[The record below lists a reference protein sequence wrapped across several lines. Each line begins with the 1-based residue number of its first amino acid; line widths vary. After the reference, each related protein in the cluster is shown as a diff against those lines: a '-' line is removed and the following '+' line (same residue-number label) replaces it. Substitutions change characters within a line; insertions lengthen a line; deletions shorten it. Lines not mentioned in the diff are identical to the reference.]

1 MGEVCF
7 LKTSAIVTVRKLKS
21 FQYCHLIY
29 RPYVH
34 FSSSFNTVLIAKG
47 ENNQTQFRTQSCIF
61 LLFSFCC
68 CCLVAKSCLTL
79 QCHGLAP
86 LSMGFSRQEYWVRC
100 HSLLQGIFPTQ
111 GSKPRLLLGRRVL
124 HHWATRE
131 PWGCS
136 LITALYNLEPFFCH
150 QLHVL
155 DMFRESRSV
164 VCQGSP
170 PSGSSGDS
178 CWLDS
183 GDDAVGRAPTRR
195 HLPPH
200 VLLPAWH
207 FRGTPD
213 KRWSHPLLQV
223 ASARCLPAKQHF
235 SGINKHLVRRC
246 YARMEHPT

>member
-1 MGEVCF
+1 MHCSLPGSSIQIILQARILEWIAV
-7 LKTSAIVTVRKLKS
+7 
-21 FQYCHLIY
+21 
-29 RPYVH
+29 P
-34 FSSSFNTVLIAKG
+34 FSRGSPWPRD
-47 ENNQTQFRTQSCIF
+47 QTRVSCIAGRF
-61 LLFSFCC
+61 FT
-68 CCLVAKSCLTL
+68 V
-79 QCHGLAP
+79 
-86 LSMGFSRQEYWVRC
+86 WV
-100 HSLLQGIFPTQ
+100 
-111 GSKPRLLLGRRVL
+111 
-124 HHWATRE
+124 TRE

-164 VCQGSP
+164 VSQGSP